1 MNSYRFIINRGVKVK
16 LLMIYADKFFYKTSF
31 KNLEAVEIYDESKQV
46 KNALVGFIQVE
57 QKDEDDI
64 SKIETKMIKNLKWA
78 AKKNE
83 TNLIVLH
90 SFAHLSLSKADE
102 EITKKMFNRA
112 EKRLNDSG
120 YNTTQT
126 PFGYFLDLDIQAPG
140 KSLARVFKEF

>member
-1 MNSYRFIINRGVKVK
+1 
-16 LLMIYADKFFYKTSF
+16 MIYADKFFYKTSI
-31 KNLEAVEIYDESKQV
+31 KNLEAVEVCDESKQV

-57 QKDEDDI
+57 QKDENHI

-112 EKRLNDSG
+112 EKRLKDSG
-120 YNTTQT
+120 YNTSQT
-126 PFGYFLDLDIQAPG
+126 PFGYFLDLNIQAPG

>member
-1 MNSYRFIINRGVKVK
+1 
-16 LLMIYADKFFYKTSF
+16 MIYADKFFYKTSI
-31 KNLEAVEIYDESKQV
+31 KNLETVEIYDESKQV
-46 KNALVGFIQVE
+46 KNALIGFIQVE

-83 TNLIVLH
+83 TNHIVLH

-102 EITKKMFNRA
+102 EITKEMFNRA

-120 YNTTQT
+120 YNTSQT